1 MSSNAAWE
9 LVHALT
15 DAAKRHESWLRG
27 HERGNYES
35 HIDTLMNAEFA
46 IVAKLTGIPI
56 NLVPFP
62 EALDTSDL
70 PANLIP
76 IPSDDEREAERQAAF
91 GRAVANFELP
101 DDTEEL
107 AKHVNADVANWE
119 LPDGTIEP
127 AEYVTTDA
135 A

>member
-15 DAAKRHESWLRG
+15 AAAKRHESWLRG

-46 IVAKLTGIPI
+46 IVAALTGIPI

-62 EALDTSDL
+62 EVENIDTSDL

-101 DDTEEL
+101 VDESDSIEL
-107 AKHVNADVANWE
+107 ANHVAADVA
-119 LPDGTIEP
+119 
-127 AEYVTTDA
+127 
-135 A
+135 